1 MEGAAGADLNDVYYV
16 TGVYCEESR
25 YNANKFTW
33 YAQAVSLA
41 DGSASDIELDE
52 TDADNALKAFIND
65 EKTDEFTVVNGLY
78 TFDDDIATAWDGDRD
93 YTVYGF
99 SDSGSGYGRHQVLHH
114 HRRRR

>member
-1 MEGAAGADLNDVYYV
+1 MTSNFDFDKEYTIYLTADGYVIGVEGAAGADLNDVYYV

-65 EKTDEFTVVNGLY
+65 EKTD
-78 TFDDDIATAWDGDRD
+78 
-93 YTVYGF
+93 
-99 SDSGSGYGRHQVLHH
+99 
-114 HRRRR
+114 